1 MLKENERIDDLGCA
15 DLKIIQNSDWFCFG
29 MDAVLLA
36 NYAKLKKNST
46 VVDLGTGTGII
57 PILLYGKNKVE
68 KIYGIEIQKPVAE
81 MAGRSVK
88 LNKLEDKIEILNID
102 LKQAE
107 EVLGNNKF
115 DAVTSNPPYMA
126 EESGLQNNTDNR
138 TISRHE
144 MKCSLRDVIKTANR
158 LLKQHGSFFLVHRP
172 NRIVDILTLLR
183 EYKLEPKNIS
193 FVHPK
198 VGKSPNLVL
207 IRSVKAAKADLKFED
222 PLYIYNDD
230 GTYTEELLEIYGLS
244 KEDE

>member
-1 MLKENERIDDLGCA
+1 MKQTERIDELGCKG
-15 DLKIIQNSDWFCFG
+15 LKIIQNSDWFCFG

-36 NYAKLKKNST
+36 NYSEIKKGSK

-57 PILLYGKNKVE
+57 PILISGKNDVD
-68 KIYGIEIQKPVAE
+68 KIYGIEIQQEVAE
-81 MAGRSVK
+81 MASRSVE
-88 LNKLEDKIEILNID
+88 LNNLNDKIKILNID

-107 EVLGNNKF
+107 EVLGNNIF
-115 DAVTSNPPYMA
+115 DAVTSNPPYMPKN
-126 EESGLQNNTDNR
+126 SGFKNNTDNR

-144 MKCSLRDVIKTANR
+144 IECSLRDVIETANR
-158 LLKQHGSFFLVHRP
+158 LLKPNGRFFLVHRP

-183 EYKLEPKNIS
+183 EYKLEPKSIR

-207 IRSVKAAKADLKFED
+207 IKSIKSARPDLKFED

-230 GTYTEELLEIYGLS
+230 GSYTGELLDIYGIEE
-244 KEDE
+244 KEE